1 MGSKKACVF
10 LPLYLF
16 TFLLLFFSCSMT
28 KNIPEDDQLF
38 TGLKKITYSQHEQDD
53 STSHTSDIAAKNFVL
68 AQEEVEAAL
77 ATAPNGA
84 IFGSSYYRMPFSM
97 GVSIWNHYHNR
108 DTKFAQWMTKT
119 FGKQPVLMSWVNPE
133 LRAQVAQGVLR
144 NHGYFN
150 GQVDYEVIQQKNP
163 KTAKIAYDVR
173 PGRLY
178 TLDSIGYFDFPA
190 EADSLI
196 RATANETTIH
206 RGDPFAVS
214 RLDAERQRISSLLR
228 NNGFYYYQPSYASY
242 LADTFVVDGKAQLQ
256 LRMANDVPDEAKH
269 KWYIGRVNINMKK
282 TFMDQPTDS
291 VVGRYFT
298 VRYSGKKPPI
308 RTRVLMADM
317 KLRPRQLYS
326 YDNYQQSVTKINA
339 MGLFSMTDFTFTP
352 RTATAPADSS
362 LFTLNSS
369 LPCDTLDLTLNCV
382 FDKPWDFYI
391 ETNFNAR
398 TIGRIGPELR
408 MGVTRRNAFRGGE
421 KIDVN
426 IHGSYEW
433 STSGGSQMNN
443 YDYGADA
450 SIEFPR
456 IIAPFF
462 GGNRIRRDKDGR
474 VIRRRRFYST
484 PSTIAKVSSD
494 IIYRPSYY
502 KMHVNSGEWTYRWQT
517 SAQSQHEF
525 SPLTVKYQ
533 FMNSHTA
540 AFDSLV
546 RINPY
551 LAVTMQDYFIPEMRY
566 TYTYTSPASKL
577 NPIHWETTLS
587 EAGNVVSL
595 CYLLAGRDWNEK
607 DKKLFKNPYSQ
618 FLKIETDFTKTWRL
632 NSTSRLV
639 GHINAGYIWTYGNSD
654 WIPNSEMFY
663 VGGANSIRAFPV
675 RGVGPGAVK
684 SFGQHA
690 FDYIFRNGSIKFVAN
705 LEYRPQLFGNLQG
718 AIFLD
723 AGNVWTPPGDHY
735 DDPDMEEAF
744 SPGNF
749 RLKNFF
755 RELALG
761 TGIGLRYDLDFLIIR
776 LDWGVGLHLP
786 YDTSRSG
793 YFNVDSFSRY
803 QTLHF
808 AIGYPF

>member
-1 MGSKKACVF
+1 MTRNSITS
-10 LPLYLF
+10 YI
-16 TFLLLFFSCSMT
+16 LLLTAAVLLVACSMT
-28 KNIPEDDQLF
+28 KNIPEGDQLF
-38 TGLKKITYSQHEQDD
+38 TGLKKITYSDYVLTD
-53 STSHTSDIAAKNFVL
+53 SAGVTAEVATKNFAL

-97 GVSIWNHYHNR
+97 GLSIWNHYHDR
-108 DTKFAQWMTKT
+108 DTKFAKWMTKA

-133 LRAQVAQGVLR
+133 LRAQVAEGVLH

-150 GQVDYEVIQQKNP
+150 GYVGYDVIQQKNP
-163 KTAKIAYDVR
+163 KTAKIAYDVH

-178 TLDSIGYFDFPA
+178 TLDSIGYFGFPA

-196 RATANETTIH
+196 HATSAEAQIH
-206 RGDPFAVS
+206 KGDPFVVS
-214 RLDAERQRISSLLR
+214 RLDAERQRIGSLLR
-228 NNGFYYYQPSYASY
+228 NNGYYYYQPSYASY
-242 LADTFVVDGKAQLQ
+242 LADTFVVDGRAQLQ
-256 LRMANDVPDEAKH
+256 LRMANDVPVEATH
-269 KWYIGRVNINMKK
+269 KWYIGRVTINMKK
-282 TFMDQPTDS
+282 TFREQATDS

-326 YDNYQQSVTKINA
+326 YDNYQQSVAKINA

-352 RTATAPADSS
+352 RDTS
-362 LFTLNSS
+362 LTSNLSP
-369 LPCDTLDLTLNCV
+369 LTPRADTLDLTLNCV

-426 IHGSYEW
+426 VHGSYEW
-433 STSGGSQMNN
+433 STSGGSNMNN

-462 GGNRIRRDKDGR
+462 GGNRVRRDKDGR
-474 VIRRRRFYST
+474 IIRRRRFYST
-484 PSTIAKVSSD
+484 PSTIAKVSTD

-502 KMHVNSGEWTYRWQT
+502 KMHVVSGEWTYRWQT
-517 SAQSQHEF
+517 SAQSRHEF

-533 FMNSHTA
+533 FMNSHTD

-566 TYTYTSPASKL
+566 TYTYTSPVELL
-577 NPIHWETTLS
+577 NPIRWETTLS
-587 EAGNVVSL
+587 ESGNVVSL
-595 CYLLAGRDWNEK
+595 FYLLAGHDWNEK

-618 FLKIETDFTKTWRL
+618 FLKIETDFTKTWTTEQLVEPRGTHQCGLYMDVWQQRL
-632 NSTSRLV
+632 GAQQRDVLCGRCQQHPCLLRTWCGSGSR
-639 GHINAGYIWTYGNSD
+639 
-654 WIPNSEMFY
+654 EE
-663 VGGANSIRAFPV
+663 
-675 RGVGPGAVK
+675 
-684 SFGQHA
+684 
-690 FDYIFRNGSIKFVAN
+690 FR
-705 LEYRPQLFGNLQG
+705 P
-718 AIFLD
+718 
-723 AGNVWTPPGDHY
+723 TC
-735 DDPDMEEAF
+735 
-744 SPGNF
+744 
-749 RLKNFF
+749 
-755 RELALG
+755 
-761 TGIGLRYDLDFLIIR
+761 LR
-776 LDWGVGLHLP
+776 
-786 YDTSRSG
+786 
-793 YFNVDSFSRY
+793 
-803 QTLHF
+803 LHF
-808 AIGYPF
+808 PQRLYQVRQQSRIPLPALRQPPRRPLPRCRQRVDAARRPL

>member
-1 MGSKKACVF
+1 MTRNSITT
-10 LPLYLF
+10 YI
-16 TFLLLFFSCSMT
+16 LLLTAAVLLVACSMT
-28 KNIPEDDQLF
+28 KNIPEGDQLF
-38 TGLKKITYSQHEQDD
+38 TGLKKITYSDYVLTD
-53 STSHTSDIAAKNFVL
+53 SAGVTSEVATKNFAL

-97 GVSIWNHYHNR
+97 GLSIWNHYHDR
-108 DTKFAQWMTKT
+108 DTKFAKWMTKA

-133 LRAQVAQGVLR
+133 LRAQVAEGVLH

-150 GQVDYEVIQQKNP
+150 GYVGYNVIQQKNP
-163 KTAKIAYDVR
+163 KTAKIAYDVH

-178 TLDSIGYFDFPA
+178 TLDSIGYFGFPA

-196 RATANETTIH
+196 HATSAEAQIH
-206 RGDPFAVS
+206 KGDPFVVS
-214 RLDAERQRISSLLR
+214 RLDAERQRIGSLLR
-228 NNGFYYYQPSYASY
+228 NNGYYYYQPSYASY
-242 LADTFVVDGKAQLQ
+242 LADTFVVDGRAQLQ
-256 LRMANDVPDEAKH
+256 LRMANDVPVEATH
-269 KWYIGRVNINMKK
+269 KWYIGRVTINMKK
-282 TFMDQPTDS
+282 TFREQATDS

-308 RTRVLMADM
+308 RTRLLMADM

-326 YDNYQQSVTKINA
+326 YDNYQQSVAKINA

-352 RTATAPADSS
+352 RDTS
-362 LFTLNSS
+362 LTSNLSP
-369 LPCDTLDLTLNCV
+369 LTPRADTLDLTLNCV

-426 IHGSYEW
+426 VHGSYEW
-433 STSGGSQMNN
+433 STSGGSNMNN

-462 GGNRIRRDKDGR
+462 GGNRVRRDKDGR
-474 VIRRRRFYST
+474 IIRRRRFYST
-484 PSTIAKVSSD
+484 PSTIAKVSTD

-517 SAQSQHEF
+517 SAQSRHEF

-533 FMNSHTA
+533 FMNSHTD

-566 TYTYTSPASKL
+566 TYTYTSPVELL
-577 NPIHWETTLS
+577 NPIRWETTLS
-587 EAGNVVSL
+587 ESGNVVSL
-595 CYLLAGRDWNEK
+595 FYLLAGHDWNEK

-618 FLKIETDFTKTWRL
+618 FLKLETDFTKTWRL
-632 NSTSRLV
+632 NSSSNLV

-654 WIPNSEMFY
+654 WVPNSEMFY
-663 VGGANSIRAFPV
+663 VGGANSIRAFSV
-675 RGVGPGAVK
+675 RGVGPGAVR

-690 FDYIFRNGSIKFVAN
+690 FDYIFRNGSIKFVSN
-705 LEYRPQLFGNLQG
+705 LEYRCQLFGNLHG
-718 AIFLD
+718 ALFLD

-735 DDPDMEEAF
+735 DEPDMEETF

-761 TGIGLRYDLDFLIIR
+761 TGIGIRYDLDFLIIR
-776 LDWGVGLHLP
+776 LDWGIGLHLP
-786 YDTSRSG
+786 YETSRSG
-793 YFNVDSFSRY
+793 YFNVDSFSRN